1 MYVRQILTDARARE
15 KPCLRCGLS
24 LRKHLDDRYCPDCG
38 LSVWMSLNP
47 NESLDYSNTQ
57 WLRKAARGSWLMA
70 AIQVIALAAY
80 LIGFAGMVMPTI
92 HAMQSRPVG
101 LHRPA
106 TRPSLRTAGNEAA
119 SPTATT
125 GAAAADDELLPWD
138 VDDDSELDAPASAP
152 QTLATAL
159 AGLYFIAEAGGL
171 VLMTVHEQR
180 YPDRAKGMRVA
191 ARVMA
196 GIAVVVGLG
205 MVGLAARWVTTG
217 HGSSPLLAWLF
228 LLVVEIT
235 FGGCA
240 FVSWYWL
247 RPIARRAGKS
257 SLAKLC
263 GYLLFLPV
271 LPFLKAAPFLGLWM
285 FYLVSP
291 LLYFLP
297 LIYIPLSIYLF
308 ARCGRLLT
316 QAIPHAE
323 ATWAAESKPVAA
335 S

>member
-1 MYVRQILTDARARE
+1 M
-15 KPCLRCGLS
+15 
-24 LRKHLDDRYCPDCG
+24 
-38 LSVWMSLNP
+38 
-47 NESLDYSNTQ
+47 
-57 WLRKAARGSWLMA
+57 
-70 AIQVIALAAY
+70 
-80 LIGFAGMVMPTI
+80 
-92 HAMQSRPVG
+92 
-101 LHRPA
+101 
-106 TRPSLRTAGNEAA
+106 
-119 SPTATT
+119 
-125 GAAAADDELLPWD
+125 PWD
-138 VDDDSELDAPASAP
+138 VDDESEIDAPASWP
-152 QTLATAL
+152 LTLATGL
-159 AGLYFIAEAGGL
+159 AGLYFLAEAGGL
-171 VLMTVHEQR
+171 VLMTAHEQR
-180 YPDRAKGMRVA
+180 YPDRAKGIRLG

-196 GIAVVVGLG
+196 GIAAAVGLG
-205 MVGLAARWVTTG
+205 LMGLAARWVVTG

-235 FGGCA
+235 FGACA

-297 LIYIPLSIYLF
+297 LAYIPLSIYLF
-308 ARCGRLLT
+308 ARCGWLLQ

-323 ATWAAESKPVAA
+323 ATWAAETKPAGTGAVA
-335 S
+335 